1 MTRFVLGV
9 LLCAL
14 AYPGAILVL
23 AGEHWAAATS
33 AFMAGVFTVAGSVL
47 LALLILAVF
56 RRRGWLRWWQLVAGG
71 ALIGG
76 VLPFLSF
83 PLSGT
88 TVDPGAAPDIRFALL
103 LFAWFAALGAIHA
116 LALWAIAVVGNPWCC
131 VDAGTRLNDT

>member
-23 AGEHWAAATS
+23 ASEHWAAGTS
-33 AFMAGVFTVAGSVL
+33 AFIAGVFTVAGSVL

-76 VLPFLSF
+76 ILPFFRSRFLER
-83 PLSGT
+83 PLILERRLTSDSLCSCLPGSPPWARFTRWRSGPSQSWAT
-88 TVDPGAAPDIRFALL
+88 PGVALTP
-103 LFAWFAALGAIHA
+103 GHA
-116 LALWAIAVVGNPWCC
+116 
-131 VDAGTRLNDT
+131 